1 MNIYFFC
8 VVQGHLDALL
18 RGLIIA
24 RLGKYGKADVVA
36 EANKRF
42 DAHCKGESAISADLR
57 SAVYGTVLKHGDA
70 SSLDAMMKL
79 FREADLH
86 EEKVRLMRTMGNV
99 SHPELIKKVLDFSMS
114 ASYFYG
120 CFFFE
125 VFWSAVFACYVV
137 YDSTNCLLSGCGRH
151 VPQYKHIYPRQPRDN
166 LWPSS

>member
-1 MNIYFFC
+1 MYFLC
-8 VVQGHLDALL
+8 VLQGHLDALL

-24 RLGKYGKADVVA
+24 CLGKYGKADTVA

-42 DAHCKGESAISADLR
+42 DAHCKGESAIPADLR

-99 SHPELIKKVLDFSMS
+99 SQPELIQKVLDFAMS
-114 ASYFYG
+114 VRYLTIL
-120 CFFFE
+120 
-125 VFWSAVFACYVV
+125 FWSAVFGWHVV
-137 YDSTNCLLSGCGRH
+137 YEGTNCLLSGCGRH
-151 VPQYKHIYPRQPRDN
+151 VPQYKYTYPRQPRDN
-166 LWPSS
+166 LWSST